1 MFVLYITAKAIIYFH
16 ISFFLPLFRF
26 HLICFLYFSCV
37 EAGLAA
43 QICHV
48 AKTASEII
56 SEIYVEQERRQDSS
70 LQDTIHNTMGQLS
83 TGHNTRT
90 ALNRTQFTTPGQLST
105 GHNSQH
111 QDSLQDSFTQF
122 TTPGQLAG
130 QLSTGHNSQHQDS
143 SPQKT
148 THNTRTALHR
158 TQHQD
163 SSPQDTTHNTRT
175 ACRTAFHNLQY
186 QDS

>member
-1 MFVLYITAKAIIYFH
+1 MLRHHLGLNKLNWEKINYRFQFHSTNLIFRCKLHSEAELEPTPKFSAPRNWMFVLYITAKAIIYLH
-16 ISFFLPLFRF
+16 ISFFQVSSPLSFPFNLLSLSFLCWSQFGCTDLPRGKNCFRNY
-26 HLICFLYFSCV
+26 LRDLCW
-37 EAGLAA
+37 
-43 QICHV
+43 
-48 AKTASEII
+48 
-56 SEIYVEQERRQDSS
+56 
-70 LQDTIHNTMGQLS
+70 
-83 TGHNTRT
+83 TRKET
-90 ALNRTQFTTPGQLST
+90 
-105 GHNSQH
+105 
-111 QDSLQDSFTQF
+111 
-122 TTPGQLAG
+122 G

-148 THNTRTALHR
+148 THNPRTALHR